1 MKVKLIRA
9 ARIRHEAGEIVEV
22 SPAEAGFLLST
33 GSAVQYTEPVKEEKP
48 EKPEDEKEKENPEA
62 EAEKEKTPEAETEK
76 KETPEAEAQAKETPE
91 AKNKPKSTR
100 GKK

>member
-1 MKVKLIRA
+1 MKVKLLRE
-9 ARIRHEAGEIVEV
+9 ARIRHYPGEIVEV

-33 GSAVQYTEPVKEEKP
+33 GSAVEVREAPKKRET
-48 EKPEDEKEKENPEA
+48 PEDKKQ
-62 EAEKEKTPEAETEK
+62 
-76 KETPEAEAQAKETPE
+76 KETPEAEAKAKETPE

>member
-9 ARIRHEAGEIVEV
+9 ARIRHNAGEIVEV

-48 EKPEDEKEKENPEA
+48 ETPEDKKV
-62 EAEKEKTPEAETEK
+62 
-76 KETPEAEAQAKETPE
+76 KETPEAEVQPKETPE

-100 GKK
+100 TRK

>member
-1 MKVKLIRA
+1 MKVKLLRE
-9 ARIRHEAGEIVEV
+9 ARIRHKAGETVEV

-33 GSAVQYTEPVKEEKP
+33 GSAVEVNET
-48 EKPEDEKEKENPEA
+48 PEDKKV
-62 EAEKEKTPEAETEK
+62 
-76 KETPEAEAQAKETPE
+76 KETPEAEVQPKETPE

>member
-9 ARIRHEAGEIVEV
+9 ARIRHDAGEIVEV

-33 GSAVQYTEPVKEEKP
+33 GSAVPYTEPVKEEKP

-62 EAEKEKTPEAETEK
+62 EAEKE
-76 KETPEAEAQAKETPE
+76 ETPEAEVQPKETPE

-100 GKK
+100 TRK

>member
-1 MKVKLIRA
+1 MKLKLLRS

-48 EKPEDEKEKENPEA
+48 EKPEDEKEKETPEA
-62 EAEKEKTPEAETEK
+62 EAEK
-76 KETPEAEAQAKETPE
+76 KETPEAEVQPKKTPE
-91 AKNKPKSTR
+91 AENKPKSTR
-100 GKK
+100 TKK

>member
-33 GSAVQYTEPVKEEKP
+33 GSAVPYTEPVKEEKP
-48 EKPEDEKEKENPEA
+48 EKQEDEKEKENPEA
-62 EAEKEKTPEAETEK
+62 EAEKE
-76 KETPEAEAQAKETPE
+76 ETPEAEVQPKETPE

-100 GKK
+100 TRK